1 MFLKH
6 IATYIWKPI
15 FHSNTAHCCFP
26 SFFRCFLCIY
36 LLDDSSCQDCRT
48 QNIITMLNL
57 AFDLYEDI
65 AKRDILSNWSL
76 KLIETAFHV
85 FMSLLLCYIHYEI
98 KCIIYRFRSSIILYI
113 KEHSLS
119 WKFTIYLWYFVY
131 NWYLKLGYLS
141 KLRFIYQKNSMSRAF
156 SPQKTNL
163 EKKMCRILHHMFL
176 VKVD

>member
-6 IATYIWKPI
+6 ITTYIWKPI

-85 FMSLLLCYIHYEI
+85 FMSLLLCYIHL
-98 KCIIYRFRSSIILYI
+98 KRTIYRFKSIISLYI
-113 KEHSLS
+113 KEHPLS
-119 WKFTIYLWYFVY
+119 WKFTIYMYD
-131 NWYLKLGYLS
+131 
-141 KLRFIYQKNSMSRAF
+141 
-156 SPQKTNL
+156 
-163 EKKMCRILHHMFL
+163 ILYITGIQSY
-176 VKVD
+176 VT